1 MKSAEVER
9 KIGGVERTQITDM
22 TLSLDEETAVF
33 QVTNTDINSSV
44 LEANKLEFVDC
55 VLLDVNVTG
64 KEVELKGTT
73 FRNSTITADM
83 LVIHS
88 GVLFIGSNLYVQ
100 NIQGS
105 ALSLSGNAQGFFLGL
120 ASESGSS
127 SSTASSSST
136 NQPSNQ
142 ASFQIKK

>member
-1 MKSAEVER
+1 MKSAEAES
-9 KIGGVERTQITDM
+9 KIGGAERTQLTNT
-22 TLSLDEETAVF
+22 TLSLDGDEVL

-44 LEANKLEFVDC
+44 LRANKLQFVGC
-55 VLLDVNVTG
+55 VLSDVNVTG

-73 FRNSTITADM
+73 VRNSTITADT
-83 LVIHS
+83 LIIHT
-88 GVLFIGSNLYVQ
+88 GVLFIGSNLYVN
-100 NIQGS
+100 NIRGS

-136 NQPSNQ
+136 NKP
-142 ASFQIKK
+142 KK

>member
-1 MKSAEVER
+1 MKSVAEIER
-9 KIGGVERTQITDM
+9 KRESIERPQLTNMSSLLDM
-22 TLSLDEETAVF
+22 DTGVF
-33 QVTNTDINSSV
+33 QVENTDISSSV
-44 LEANKLEFVDC
+44 LKANKLQFVYC

-73 FRNSTITADM
+73 VRNSTITADM

-88 GVLFIGSNLYVQ
+88 GVLFIGSNLCVQ
-100 NIQGS
+100 NIRGS

-136 NQPSNQ
+136 NKP
-142 ASFQIKK
+142 KK

>member
-1 MKSAEVER
+1 MKSAEAES
-9 KIGGVERTQITDM
+9 KIGGAERTQLTNT
-22 TLSLDEETAVF
+22 TLSLDGDEVL

-44 LEANKLEFVDC
+44 LRANKLQFVGC
-55 VLLDVNVTG
+55 VLSDVNVTG

-73 FRNSTITADM
+73 VRNSTITADM

-88 GVLFIGSNLYVQ
+88 GVLFIGSNLCVQ
-100 NIQGS
+100 NIRGS

-127 SSTASSSST
+127 STASSSST
-136 NQPSNQ
+136 SRACP
-142 ASFQIKK
+142 

>member
-1 MKSAEVER
+1 MKSAEAES
-9 KIGGVERTQITDM
+9 KIGGAERTQLTNT
-22 TLSLDEETAVF
+22 TLSLDGDEVL

-44 LEANKLEFVDC
+44 LRANKLQFVGC
-55 VLLDVNVTG
+55 VLSDVNVTG

-73 FRNSTITADM
+73 VRNSTITADM

-88 GVLFIGSNLYVQ
+88 GVLFIGSNLCVQ
-100 NIQGS
+100 NIRGS

-136 NQPSNQ
+136 SRACP
-142 ASFQIKK
+142 